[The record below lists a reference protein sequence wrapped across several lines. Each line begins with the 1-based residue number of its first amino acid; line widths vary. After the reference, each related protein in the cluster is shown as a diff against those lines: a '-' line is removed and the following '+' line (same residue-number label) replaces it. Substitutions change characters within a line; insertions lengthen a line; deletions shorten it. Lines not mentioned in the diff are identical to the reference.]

1 MKYKTQSEDYETRR
15 IKWPKWL
22 PQKCP
27 FCGAK
32 IQHLYADN
40 GKKVHTLN
48 GIIYQIIT
56 YYECT
61 NIQCISLQKPFNP
74 NMRFDYGSR
83 EYGAD
88 VFRFIAEEFLLYD
101 TPIKNIYKKLVKKY
115 HLKISDR
122 TVARICDDI
131 LNLKSY
137 QIDENTKAI
146 LQEHPFVLL
155 GFDGQDPGKDGKAL
169 WLFMDVLTG
178 RVLHTVILD
187 FVDFNKLHDII
198 DQILAKYNISVIG
211 FVSDKQN
218 TIVKCCNTFYPNIP
232 HQFCQYHFLRN
243 TWNHLE
249 CLDSTIFLPL
259 KKTLNGLRIHTRSQ
273 SVKIHFENKGK
284 FSVREVFAG
293 MDRDF
298 QVMTKARNKTFKHL
312 RGLWLYET
320 LQSTC
325 KEMRKHEAEMNPQFR
340 FSKIFSKTLVAIT
353 AALEKLS
360 HAYSEVTQLN
370 CKFTNIR
377 KEFEDPTRQW
387 LDQQISLDTIYK
399 DIWLLA
405 VSVGNDPD
413 LSKLRSFL
421 PSKSRR
427 YAEILGEWCRLW
439 ESYRPGLFQYR
450 YFPKPIKTNNG
461 CENGFSQEK
470 QKLIRR
476 AGKMKVGHLIG
487 TRGEAYLRITHCSQE
502 ELESDIVQEY
512 SQVIIRLLQTQ
523 QQQKITEITQYWRKK
538 DRKYRGFQK
547 DIINFY
553 PLYLTEEEMINEE
566 V

>member
-48 GIIYQIIT
+48 GIIYQIVT
-56 YYECT
+56 YYGCT

-88 VFRFIAEEFLLYD
+88 VFRYIAEEFLLYD
-101 TPIKNIYKKLVKKY
+101 TPIKNIHKKLSKKY
-115 HLKISDR
+115 QLKISVR

-146 LQEHPFVLL
+146 LHEHPFVLL

-187 FVDFNKLHDII
+187 SVDFNILHDII
-198 DQILAKYNISVIG
+198 DQILAKYHISVIG

-259 KKTLNGLRIHTRSQ
+259 KKTLSRLYIHTTNT

-298 QVMTKARNKTFKHL
+298 QVMIKVRNKTFKRL
-312 RGLWLYET
+312 RGLWLFET

-325 KEMRKHEAEMNPQFR
+325 NEMRKHQAEMNPQFR
-340 FSKIFSKTLVAIT
+340 FTKIFSKTLTTIT
-353 AALEKLS
+353 AALAKLS
-360 HAYSEVTQLN
+360 PVFLEVTKLN
-370 CKFTNIR
+370 DKFTDIR
-377 KEFEDPTRQW
+377 KEFEDSSRQW
-387 LDQQISLDTIYK
+387 LDQQVSLDSIYK
-399 DIWLLA
+399 EIWQLA
-405 VSVGNDPD
+405 VSAGNDPD

-421 PSKSRR
+421 PSKNRN
-427 YAEILGEWCRLW
+427 YAEILGEWCHCGNLID
-439 ESYRPGLFQYR
+439 Q
-450 YFPKPIKTNNG
+450 G
-461 CENGFSQEK
+461 CFS
-470 QKLIRR
+470 
-476 AGKMKVGHLIG
+476 IG
-487 TRGEAYLRITHCSQE
+487 TSQN
-502 ELESDIVQEY
+502 
-512 SQVIIRLLQTQ
+512 R
-523 QQQKITEITQYWRKK
+523 
-538 DRKYRGFQK
+538 
-547 DIINFY
+547 
-553 PLYLTEEEMINEE
+553 
-566 V
+566 